1 MYSVYSRYGTVIGCC
16 EHCSDCMS
24 LNAET
29 VEHCS
34 DCMSLNA
41 ETVEHCSDCMSL
53 NAETLFSTDQLST
66 FR

>member
-1 MYSVYSRYGTVIGCC
+1 MYSRYGTVIGCC

-41 ETVEHCSDCMSL
+41 ET
-53 NAETLFSTDQLST
+53 LFSTDQLST